1 MSDIVNTHLNAA
13 KFAWTDHLADLAQRA
28 AFILAEKMNADAV
41 WLFGSVA
48 RKDWNADSD
57 IDLLVVVA
65 DSEQPRHR
73 RAQRAHFLMDEIHAP
88 KDVIV
93 LTRKEWESGQLAPA
107 SLVSTVKR
115 EGVCL
120 HERGK

>member
-1 MSDIVNTHLNAA
+1 MSDLAT
-13 KFAWTDHLADLAQRA
+13 KFPWTDQMPFLAQRA
-28 AFILAEKMNADAV
+28 AVILAEKMNAEAV

-57 IDLLVVVA
+57 IDLLVVVT

-73 RAQRAHFLMDEIHAP
+73 RAQHAHFLTEEIHAP

-93 LTRKEWESGQLAPA
+93 LTHQEWEREELAPA
-107 SLVSTVKR
+107 SLVNTVKR
-115 EGVCL
+115 EGICL
-120 HERGK
+120 HDRGK